1 MRTAVVR
8 AAVVRAAGRVLVLA
22 GAALLCACDLPSDT
36 VEREYATLAEA
47 RQDGLFDRG
56 WLPDILP
63 LSARDI
69 RTNNNLDHNTST
81 GEFSFDPKDAPGF
94 IAPLK
99 PGAVPAMKFADWND
113 IVAAQ
118 AADGRRAWSYRE
130 GAEHGWVFFCDLRK
144 GYCEYML
151 S

>member
-1 MRTAVVR
+1 MRNTSRVV
-8 AAVVRAAGRVLVLA
+8 LLA
-22 GAALLCACDLPSDT
+22 GATLLCACDLPADT

-63 LSARDI
+63 PSARDI

-81 GEFSFDPKDAPGF
+81 GEFSFDPKDAPAL
-94 IAPLK
+94 IARLK
-99 PGAVPAMKFADWND
+99 PGALPAMKFADWND
-113 IVAAQ
+113 IVDAQ
-118 AADGRRAWSYRE
+118 AAGGRRAWSYRAGRE
-130 GAEHGWVFFCDLRK
+130 YGWVFFCDLRE
-144 GYCEYML
+144 GHCEYML